1 MTALNVAQKILLA
14 NAAGGLKELP
24 PQGQPL
30 EIQFTH
36 TLYQDATGT
45 AAALAFEKMGVDRV
59 KTTSVIVIDHKTL
72 QVGYI
77 DGDDHRYLETFSK
90 RYGCWFS
97 RGGLG
102 ICHSV
107 FLEDFAT
114 PGKSV
119 IGSDSHTTNA
129 GGMGMLAM
137 GAGGTDVSFAMAGTS
152 YKISMPNVV
161 QVNLTGA
168 LHPGV
173 LAKDVILNVL
183 KVIGIKGNKDICLEY
198 TGPGLKS
205 LNVTDRATICN
216 MGTEA
221 GVAFSI
227 FPSDDITKAYL
238 EGRQRAKDWQPLAA
252 DPGATYSRT
261 VELNLS
267 ELQPTIALYPRLKGM
282 EPVSKHAGMPVDA
295 VFIGSCTNSN
305 YENLARVGELLRGRK
320 VAVDTAIAPGSQAIA
335 RQLAAAGY
343 LEIFYAAGVRVLE
356 NACSACIGQGFSPPS
371 NGVMLST
378 ANRNF
383 EGRSG
388 TETAA
393 VHLVSPVTAAASAV
407 TGKLTD
413 PRDLLG
419 DNRNLDI
426 KIVPPVVDMG
436 AYIAPLPPAEAAKVQ
451 MRYGPDIAPLP
462 TLAPLPAKLS
472 GEVLL
477 KLGNEITTDHIQPAG
492 KYLSLRSNADEYA
505 KQATFVQVDK
515 TFSSRAAALRD
526 AGGHGFLVAGDGYG
540 MGSSREH
547 AGLCPRILGVR
558 AIVAKGFERIHL
570 ANLANFGIVAL
581 TFENPADWER
591 IPQGAKVSMDMSGL
605 ESGQLKLAVEGV
617 GDIPVKLAQG
627 KEDIPMIRAGGA
639 LSLFAAQ
646 QKAA

>member
-14 NAAGGLKELP
+14 NAAGGLKQLP
-24 PQGQPL
+24 EPGQPL

-59 KTTSVIVIDHKTL
+59 KTTSVIVVDHKTL

-97 RGGLG
+97 RGGNG

-107 FLEDFAT
+107 FLEDFAV
-114 PGKSV
+114 PGKSL

-152 YKISMPNVV
+152 YKMEMPKVV
-161 QVNLTGA
+161 QVNLTGS

-198 TGPGLKS
+198 TGPGVKS
-205 LNVTDRATICN
+205 LGVPDRATVCN

-227 FPSDDITKAYL
+227 FPSDEVTRAYL
-238 EGRQRAKDWQPLAA
+238 EGRQRGKDYQPLTA
-252 DPGATYSRT
+252 DAGATYSRT
-261 VELNLS
+261 IEIDLS
-267 ELQPTIALYPRLKGM
+267 SLEPSIALYPRLKSM
-282 EPVSKHAGMPVDA
+282 EKVKDHAGMVIDT
-295 VFIGSCTNSN
+295 VFIGSCTNAN
-305 YENLARVGELLRGRK
+305 FENLARVGEILRGRK
-320 VAVDTAIAPGSQAIA
+320 VKVDTAIAPGSQAIA

-343 LEIFYAAGVRVLE
+343 LEIFYAAGVRIME

-378 ANRNF
+378 SNRNF
-383 EGRSG
+383 AGRSG

-407 TGKLTD
+407 MGCLTD
-413 PRDLLG
+413 PRYLLG
-419 DNRNLDI
+419 DNPNLNI
-426 KIVPPVVDMG
+426 KRVPPVVDMG
-436 AYIAPLPPAEAAKVQ
+436 AYQAPLSPEEAAKVV

-462 TLAPLPAKLS
+462 TLDPLPSKLS
-472 GEVLL
+472 GEVML
-477 KLGNEITTDHIQPAG
+477 KLGDEVTTDLIQPAG

-505 KQATFVQVDK
+505 KQATFIQADK
-515 TFSSRAAALRD
+515 TFSARAAAVRD
-526 AGGHGFLVAGDGYG
+526 AGGHGFIVAGDGYG

-547 AGLCPRILGVR
+547 AGLCPRILGIR

-570 ANLANFGIVAL
+570 ANLANFGILAL
-581 TFENPADWER
+581 TFENSSDLDR
-591 IPQGAKVSMDMSGL
+591 IGQGAKVALDTSGL
-605 ESGQLKLAVEGV
+605 ESGHLKMVV
-617 GDIPVKLAQG
+617 DGDGDVPLKLAQG

-639 LSLFAAQ
+639 LSLFASQ
-646 QKAA
+646 QHAA

>member
-1 MTALNVAQKILLA
+1 MAALNVAQKILLA
-14 NAAGGLKELP
+14 NAAGGLKQLP
-24 PQGQPL
+24 EQGKPL

-59 KTTSVIVIDHKTL
+59 KTTSVIVVDHKTL

-90 RYGCWFS
+90 KYGCWFS

-161 QVNLTGA
+161 QVNLTGS

-173 LAKDVILNVL
+173 L
-183 KVIGIKGNKDICLEY
+183 NKDICLEY

-227 FPSDDITKAYL
+227 FPSDEITKAYL
-238 EGRQRAKDWQPLAA
+238 EGRKRAGDFKPLAA

-261 VELNLS
+261 VEINLS
-267 ELQPTIALYPRLKGM
+267 DLEPTIALYPRLKGM
-282 EPVSKHAGMPVDA
+282 EPVSKHAGMPIDA

-305 YENLARVGELLRGRK
+305 YENLARVGELLRGKK
-320 VAVDTAIAPGSQAIA
+320 VKVDTAIAPGSQAIA

-343 LEIFYAAGVRVLE
+343 LEIFYAAGVRVME

-388 TETAA
+388 TETAK

-407 TGKLTD
+407 MGKLTD
-413 PRDLLG
+413 PRDLLA
-419 DNRNLDI
+419 DNPDFAVKL
-426 KIVPPVVDMG
+426 VPPVVDMD
-436 AYIAPLPPAEAAKVQ
+436 AYVKPLPPAEAAKVV

-462 TLAPLPAKLS
+462 TLDPLPARLS

-477 KLGNEITTDHIQPAG
+477 KLGNEITTDNIQPAG

-505 KQATFVQVDK
+505 KQATFVQV
-515 TFSSRAAALRD
+515 
-526 AGGHGFLVAGDGYG
+526 
-540 MGSSREH
+540 
-547 AGLCPRILGVR
+547 
-558 AIVAKGFERIHL
+558 
-570 ANLANFGIVAL
+570 
-581 TFENPADWER
+581 
-591 IPQGAKVSMDMSGL
+591 
-605 ESGQLKLAVEGV
+605 
-617 GDIPVKLAQG
+617 
-627 KEDIPMIRAGGA
+627 
-639 LSLFAAQ
+639 
-646 QKAA
+646 

>member
-14 NAAGGLKELP
+14 NAAGGLKQLP
-24 PQGQPL
+24 EPGQPL

-59 KTTSVIVIDHKTL
+59 KTTSVIVVDHKTL

-77 DGDDHRYLETFSK
+77 DSDDHHYLESFSK
-90 RYGCWFS
+90 KYGCYFS
-97 RGGLG
+97 RCGNG

-107 FLEDFAT
+107 FLQDFAA

-152 YKISMPNVV
+152 YKIEMPQVV
-161 QVNLTGA
+161 QVNLTGS
-168 LHPGV
+168 LHAGV

-183 KVIGIKGNKDICLEY
+183 KVIGIKGNKGICLEY

-205 LNVTDRATICN
+205 LNVSDRATICN
-216 MGTEA
+216 MGTEG

-238 EGRQRAKDWQPLAA
+238 DGRKRSKDYQPLAA
-252 DPGATYSRT
+252 DAGATYSRT
-261 VELNLS
+261 VEINLS
-267 ELQPTIALYPRLKGM
+267 DLQPTIAMYPRLKSM
-282 EPVSKHAGMPVDA
+282 DPIKAHAGVPIDA
-295 VFIGSCTNSN
+295 VFIGSCTNAN
-305 YENLARVGELLRGRK
+305 YENLARVGEILRGRK
-320 VAVDTAIAPGSQAIA
+320 VKVDTAIAPGSAAIA

-343 LEIFYAAGVRVLE
+343 LEIFYAAGVRVME
-356 NACSACIGQGFSPPS
+356 NACSACIGQGFSPAS
-371 NGVMLST
+371 KGVMLST

-393 VHLVSPVTAAASAV
+393 VHLVSPATAAASAV
-407 TGKLTD
+407 MGCITD
-413 PRDLLG
+413 PRDMLG
-419 DNRNLDI
+419 NNAELAI
-426 KIVPPVVDMG
+426 KLVPPVVDMDS
-436 AYIAPLPPAEAAKVQ
+436 YVAPLPAAEAAKVK
-451 MRYGPDIAPLP
+451 MVYGPDIAPLP
-462 TLAPLPAKLS
+462 TLDPLPSKLS
-472 GEVLL
+472 GEVML

-515 TFSSRAAALRD
+515 TFSARAAAVRD
-526 AGGHGFLVAGDGYG
+526 AGKHGFIVAGDGYG

-547 AGLCPRILGVR
+547 AGLCPRILGIR

-570 ANLANFGIVAL
+570 ANLANFGIVGL
-581 TFENPADWER
+581 TFENPADLDR
-591 IPQGAKVSMDMSGL
+591 IQQGAEVSLDMGSL
-605 ESGQLKLAVEGV
+605 ESGNLKLVV
-617 GDIPVKLAQG
+617 KGDGEIPLKLAQG

-639 LSLFAAQ
+639 LSLFASQ
-646 QKAA
+646 QAAA

>member
-1 MTALNVAQKILLA
+1 MAALNVAQKILLA

-24 PQGQPL
+24 PEGQPL

-59 KTTSVIVIDHKTL
+59 KTTSVIVVDHKTL

-90 RYGCWFS
+90 KYGCWFS
-97 RGGLG
+97 RGGNG

-129 GGMGMLAM
+129 GGMGMLAL

-152 YKISMPNVV
+152 YKIEMPKVV

-183 KVIGIKGNKDICLEY
+183 KVIGIKGNKAICLEY

-227 FPSDDITKAYL
+227 FPSDDITKVYL
-238 EGRQRAKDWQPLAA
+238 EGRKRANDFKPLAA
-252 DPGATYSRT
+252 DAGATYSRT
-261 VELNLS
+261 VEIDLS
-267 ELQPTIALYPRLKGM
+267 ALEPTIALYPRLKSM
-282 EPVSKHAGMPVDA
+282 EPVSKHAGTPVDT

-305 YENLARVGELLRGRK
+305 YENLARVGELLRGKK
-320 VAVDTAIAPGSQAIA
+320 VKVDTAIAPGSQAIA

-388 TETAA
+388 TESAS
-393 VHLVSPVTAAASAV
+393 VHLVSPVTAIAGAI
-407 TGKLTD
+407 TGVITD
-413 PRDLLG
+413 PRTLFKGDLA
-419 DNRNLDI
+419 I
-426 KIVPPVVDMG
+426 KQVPPVVDMG
-436 AYIAPLPPAEAAKVQ
+436 AYTAPLPPAEAAKVV

-462 TLAPLPAKLS
+462 TLDPLPAKLA
-472 GEVLL
+472 GEVML

-515 TFSSRAAALRD
+515 TFSARAAAVRD
-526 AGGHGFLVAGDGYG
+526 AGGHGFIVAGDGYG

-547 AGLCPRILGVR
+547 AGLCPRILGIR

-570 ANLANFGIVAL
+570 ANLANFGILGLV
-581 TFENPADWER
+581 FENPADLDR
-591 IPQGAKVSMDMSGL
+591 IQQGAKVSLDTSGL
-605 ESGQLKLAVEGV
+605 ESGQLKLVVEGL

-639 LSLFAAQ
+639 LSLFASQ
-646 QKAA
+646 MKAA

>member
-14 NAAGGLKELP
+14 NAAGGLTELP
-24 PQGQPL
+24 AAGLPL
-30 EIQFTH
+30 EIQFSH

-45 AAALAFEKMGVDRV
+45 AAALAFEKMGVERV
-59 KTTSVIVIDHKTL
+59 ITTSVIVVDHKTL

-77 DGDDHRYLETFSK
+77 DGDDHRYLESFSK
-90 RYGCWFS
+90 KYGCWYS
-97 RGGLG
+97 RGGNG

-107 FLEDFAT
+107 FLEDFAV

-152 YKISMPNVV
+152 YKIEMPQVV

-173 LAKDVILNVL
+173 LGKDVILNVL
-183 KVIGIKGNKDICLEY
+183 KVIGIKGNKDLCLEY
-198 TGPGLKS
+198 TGPGLAS

-216 MGTEA
+216 MGTEG

-238 EGRQRAKDWQPLAA
+238 EGRKRAADFQPLVA
-252 DPGATYSRT
+252 DEGATYFRT
-261 VELNLS
+261 VEIDLS
-267 ELQPTIALYPRLKGM
+267 ALVPTIALYPRLKSM
-282 EPVSKHAGMPVDA
+282 EPVAKHAGIAIDA

-305 YENLARVGELLRGRK
+305 YENLARVGEILRGRK
-320 VAVDTAIAPGSQAIA
+320 VKVDTAIAPGSQAIA

-383 EGRSG
+383 AGRSG

-407 TGKLTD
+407 MGCITD
-413 PRDLLG
+413 PRDLFGAELTF
-419 DNRNLDI
+419 
-426 KIVPPVVDMG
+426 KQVPPVVDMG
-436 AYIAPLPPAEAAKVQ
+436 AYQAPLSVEEAAKVV

-462 TLAPLPAKLS
+462 TLAPLPARLA
-472 GEVLL
+472 GEVML
-477 KLGNEITTDHIQPAG
+477 KLGDEVTTDLIQPAG

-505 KQATFVQVDK
+505 KQATFIQADK
-515 TFSSRAAALRD
+515 TFSARAAALRD
-526 AGGHGFLVAGDGYG
+526 AGGHGFIVAGDGYG

-547 AGLCPRILGVR
+547 AGLCPRILGIR

-570 ANLANFGIVAL
+570 ANLANFGILGL
-581 TFENPADWER
+581 TFENPADLER
-591 IPQGAKVSMDMSGL
+591 IAQGAKVSLDTSDL
-605 ESGQLKLAVEGV
+605 ESGKLNLVVEGV
-617 GDIPVKLAQG
+617 GEIPLKLGQG

-639 LSLFAAQ
+639 LSLFASQ
-646 QKAA
+646 MKTD

>member
-14 NAAGGLKELP
+14 NAAGGLKQLP
-24 PQGQPL
+24 EQGKPL

-59 KTTSVIVIDHKTL
+59 KTTSVIVVDHKTL
-72 QVGYI
+72 QVGYV

-90 RYGCWFS
+90 KYGCWFS

-107 FLEDFAT
+107 FLEDFAV

-129 GGMGMLAM
+129 GGMGMLAL

-152 YKISMPNVV
+152 YKIEMPKVV
-161 QVNLTGA
+161 QVNLVGS

-227 FPSDDITKAYL
+227 FPSDEITKAYL
-238 EGRQRAKDWQPLAA
+238 EGRKRAKDFQPLAA

-261 VELNLS
+261 VEIDLS
-267 ELQPTIALYPRLKGM
+267 ALEPTIALYPRLKGM
-282 EPVSKHAGMPVDA
+282 EPVSKHAGIPIDA

-305 YENLARVGELLRGRK
+305 YENLARVGELLRGKK
-320 VAVDTAIAPGSQAIA
+320 VKVDTAIAPGSQAIA

-343 LEIFYAAGVRVLE
+343 LEIFYAAGVRVME

-388 TETAA
+388 TETAV

-407 TGKLTD
+407 MGVITD
-413 PRDLLG
+413 PRTLFKGDLAF
-419 DNRNLDI
+419 
-426 KIVPPVVDMG
+426 KQVPAVVDMG
-436 AYIAPLPPAEAAKVQ
+436 AYIAPLPPAEAAKVV

-462 TLAPLPAKLS
+462 TLDPLPAKLA

-477 KLGNEITTDHIQPAG
+477 KLGNEVTTDHIQPAG

-515 TFSSRAAALRD
+515 TFSTRAAAVRD

-570 ANLANFGIVAL
+570 ANLANFGILGL
-581 TFENPADWER
+581 TFENPADLER
-591 IPQGAKVSMDMSGL
+591 IQQGAKVSLDTSGL
-605 ESGQLKLAVEGV
+605 ESGQLKLVVEGL
-617 GDIPVKLAQG
+617 GDIPLKLAQG

-639 LSLFAAQ
+639 LSLFASQ
-646 QKAA
+646 MKAA

>member
-1 MTALNVAQKILLA
+1 
-14 NAAGGLKELP
+14 
-24 PQGQPL
+24 
-30 EIQFTH
+30 
-36 TLYQDATGT
+36 
-45 AAALAFEKMGVDRV
+45 MGVDRV
-59 KTTSVIVIDHKTL
+59 KTTAVIVVDHKTL

-90 RYGCWFS
+90 KFGCWFS
-97 RGGLG
+97 RGGNG

-107 FLEDFAT
+107 FLEDFAV

-152 YKISMPNVV
+152 YKMEMPKVV
-161 QVNLTGA
+161 QINLTGA
-168 LHPGV
+168 LHPAV

-205 LNVTDRATICN
+205 LNVSDRATICN
-216 MGTEA
+216 MGAEA

-227 FPSDDITKAYL
+227 FPSDAITKAYL
-238 EGRQRAKDWQPLAA
+238 EGRQRGKDWQALAA
-252 DPGATYSRT
+252 DAGATYSRT
-261 VELNLS
+261 VEIDLS
-267 ELQPTIALYPRLKGM
+267 TLEPTIALYPRLKSM
-282 EPVSKHAGMPVDA
+282 EPVKAHAGKPVDT

-305 YENLARVGELLRGRK
+305 YENLARVGEILRGRK
-320 VAVDTAIAPGSQAIA
+320 VKVDTAIAPGSQAIA
-335 RQLAAAGY
+335 RQLAKAGY

-371 NGVMLST
+371 DGVMLST

-388 TETAA
+388 TESAA
-393 VHLVSPVTAAASAV
+393 VHLVSPVTAIASAV
-407 TGKLTD
+407 TGVITD

-419 DNRNLDI
+419 KNPNLDI
-426 KIVPPVVDMG
+426 NIVPPVVDMD
-436 AYIAPLPPAEAAKVQ
+436 AYVKPLPPAEAAKVEC
-451 MRYGPDIAPLP
+451 RYGPDIAPLP
-462 TLAPLPAKLS
+462 TLDPLPGKLS

-477 KLGNEITTDHIQPAG
+477 NLGNEITTDHIQPAG

-515 TFSSRAAALRD
+515 TFSTRAAAVRD
-526 AGGHGFLVAGDGYG
+526 AGKHGFIVAGDGYG

-570 ANLANFGIVAL
+570 ANLANFGILAL
-581 TFENPADWER
+581 TFANPEDKDS
-591 IPQGAKVSMDMSGL
+591 IKQGESMALDTSNL
-605 ESGQLKLAVEGV
+605 EAGNLNLVVNGGRQ
-617 GDIPVKLAQG
+617 IPVKLAQG
-627 KEDIPMIRAGGA
+627 KEDLPMIRAGGA
-639 LSLFAAQ
+639 LSLFATQ

>member
-1 MTALNVAQKILLA
+1 ILLA
-14 NAAGGLKELP
+14 NAAGGLKQLP
-24 PQGQPL
+24 EQGKPL

-59 KTTSVIVIDHKTL
+59 KTTSVIVVDHKTL
-72 QVGYI
+72 QVGYV

-90 RYGCWFS
+90 KYGCWFS
-97 RGGLG
+97 RGGNG

-107 FLEDFAT
+107 FLEDFAV

-152 YKISMPNVV
+152 YKIEMPKVV

-216 MGTEA
+216 MGTEG

-227 FPSDDITKAYL
+227 FPSDEITKAYL
-238 EGRQRAKDWQPLAA
+238 EGRKRAKDWVALSA
-252 DPGATYSRT
+252 DPGATYART
-261 VELNLS
+261 VEINLS
-267 ELQPTIALYPRLKGM
+267 DLQPTIALYPRLKGM
-282 EPVSKHAGMPVDA
+282 EPVSKHAGMPIDA

-305 YENLARVGELLRGRK
+305 YENLARVGEILRGRK
-320 VAVDTAIAPGSQAIA
+320 VVVDTAIAPGSQAIA

-343 LEIFYAAGVRVLE
+343 MEIFYAAGVRVME

-413 PRDLLG
+413 PRDLIKG
-419 DNRNLDI
+419 DLAI
-426 KIVPPVVDMG
+426 KQVAPVVDMG
-436 AYIAPLPPAEAAKVQ
+436 AYTAPLPPAEAAKVK

-462 TLAPLPAKLS
+462 TLDPLPAKLS

-515 TFSSRAAALRD
+515 TFSTRAAALRD

-570 ANLANFGIVAL
+570 ANLANFGILGL
-581 TFENPADWER
+581 TFENPADLDR
-591 IPQGAKVSMDMSGL
+591 IQQGAKVSLDTSGL
-605 ESGQLKLAVEGV
+605 ERGQLKLAVSGIGE
-617 GDIPVKLAQG
+617 IPLKLAQG

-639 LSLFAAQ
+639 LSLFASQ
-646 QKAA
+646 MKAA

>member
-14 NAAGGLKELP
+14 NAAGGLTELP

-59 KTTSVIVIDHKTL
+59 KTTSVIVVDHKTL

-90 RYGCWFS
+90 KYGCWFS
-97 RGGLG
+97 RGGNG

-107 FLEDFAT
+107 FLEDFAV

-129 GGMGMLAM
+129 GGMGMLAL

-152 YKISMPNVV
+152 YKIEMPKVV
-161 QVNLTGA
+161 QVNLTGT

-227 FPSDDITKAYL
+227 FPSDEITKAYL
-238 EGRQRAKDWQPLAA
+238 EGRKRANDFKPLSA
-252 DPGATYSRT
+252 DAGATYSRT
-261 VELNLS
+261 VEIDLS
-267 ELQPTIALYPRLKGM
+267 ALEPTIALYPRLKSM
-282 EPVSKHAGMPVDA
+282 EPVSKHAGTPVDT

-305 YENLARVGELLRGRK
+305 YENLARVGELLRGKK
-320 VAVDTAIAPGSQAIA
+320 VKVDTAIAPGSQAIA

-388 TETAA
+388 TETAK
-393 VHLVSPVTAAASAV
+393 VHLVSPVTAIAGAL
-407 TGKLTD
+407 TGVITD
-413 PRDLLG
+413 PRTLFSGDLAF
-419 DNRNLDI
+419 
-426 KIVPPVVDMG
+426 KQVPAVVDMG
-436 AYIAPLPPAEAAKVQ
+436 AYTAPLPPAEAAKVV

-462 TLAPLPAKLS
+462 TLDPLPAKLA
-472 GEVLL
+472 GEVML

-515 TFSSRAAALRD
+515 TFSARAAAVRD
-526 AGGHGFLVAGDGYG
+526 AGGHGFIVAGDGYG

-547 AGLCPRILGVR
+547 AGLCPRILGIR

-570 ANLANFGIVAL
+570 ANLANFGILGLV
-581 TFENPADWER
+581 FENPADLDR
-591 IPQGAKVSMDMSGL
+591 IQQGAKVSLDTSTL
-605 ESGQLKLAVEGV
+605 ESGQLKLVVDGL

-639 LSLFAAQ
+639 LSLFASQ
-646 QKAA
+646 MKAA

>member
-14 NAAGGLKELP
+14 NAAGGLKQLP
-24 PQGQPL
+24 EPGKPL

-59 KTTSVIVIDHKTL
+59 KTTSVIVVDHKTL
-72 QVGYI
+72 QVGYV

-90 RYGCWFS
+90 KYGCWFS

-216 MGTEA
+216 MGTEG

-238 EGRQRAKDWQPLAA
+238 EGRKRGKDWVALAA

-261 VELNLS
+261 VEINLS
-267 ELQPTIALYPRLKGM
+267 DLQPTIALYPRLKGM
-282 EPVSKHAGMPVDA
+282 EPVSQHAGAPIDA

-305 YENLARVGELLRGRK
+305 YENLARVGELLRGKK
-320 VAVDTAIAPGSQAIA
+320 VKVDTAIAPGSQAIA

-388 TETAA
+388 TETAK
-393 VHLVSPVTAAASAV
+393 VHLVSPVTAIAGAI
-407 TGKLTD
+407 TGVITD
-413 PRDLLG
+413 PRTLFSGDLA
-419 DNRNLDI
+419 I
-426 KIVPPVVDMG
+426 KYVPPVVDMDS
-436 AYIAPLPPAEAAKVQ
+436 YVAPLPPAEAAKVV

-462 TLAPLPAKLS
+462 TLDPLPGKLS

-515 TFSSRAAALRD
+515 TFSTRAAALRD
-526 AGGHGFLVAGDGYG
+526 AGGHGFIVAGDGYG

-581 TFENPADWER
+581 TFENPADLDK
-591 IPQGAKVSMDMSGL
+591 ISQGDKVSMDMSSL
-605 ESGQLKLAVEGV
+605 ESGQLKLSVSGKS
-617 GDIPVKLAQG
+617 DIPVKLAQG
-627 KEDIPMIRAGGA
+627 MEDIPMIRAGGA
-639 LSLFAAQ
+639 LSLFASQ

>member
-1 MTALNVAQKILLA
+1 MTALNVAQKVLLA
-14 NAAGGLKELP
+14 NAAGGLKQLP
-24 PQGQPL
+24 EQGKPL

-59 KTTSVIVIDHKTL
+59 KTTSVIVVDHKTL
-72 QVGYI
+72 QVGYV

-90 RYGCWFS
+90 KYGCWFS

-107 FLEDFAT
+107 FLEDFAV

-152 YKISMPNVV
+152 YKIEMPKVV

-216 MGTEA
+216 MGTEG

-227 FPSDDITKAYL
+227 FPSDEITKAYL
-238 EGRQRAKDWQPLAA
+238 EGRKRANDYKPLAA

-261 VELNLS
+261 VEIDLS
-267 ELQPTIALYPRLKGM
+267 SLEPTIALYPRLKGM
-282 EPVSKHAGMPVDA
+282 EPVSKHAGMPIDA

-305 YENLARVGELLRGRK
+305 YENLARVGEILRGKK
-320 VAVDTAIAPGSQAIA
+320 VKVDTAIAPGSQAIA

-343 LEIFYAAGVRVLE
+343 LEIFYAAGVRVME

-388 TETAA
+388 TESAA

-413 PRDLLG
+413 PRTLFKGELAF
-419 DNRNLDI
+419 
-426 KIVPPVVDMG
+426 KQVPAVVDMD
-436 AYIAPLPPAEAAKVQ
+436 AYTAPLPPAEAAKVA

-462 TLAPLPAKLS
+462 TLDRLPSKLT

-515 TFSSRAAALRD
+515 TFSTRAAAVRD
-526 AGGHGFLVAGDGYG
+526 AGGHGFIVAGDGYG

-570 ANLANFGIVAL
+570 ANLANFGIMGL
-581 TFENPADWER
+581 TFENPADLDR
-591 IPQGAKVSMDMSGL
+591 IQQGAKVSLDTAGL
-605 ESGQLKLAVEGV
+605 ESGQLKLAVSGV
-617 GDIPVKLAQG
+617 GEIPLKLAQG

-639 LSLFAAQ
+639 LSLFASQ
-646 QKAA
+646 MKAA

>member
-1 MTALNVAQKILLA
+1 MSALNVAQKILLA
-14 NAAGGLKELP
+14 NAAGGLKQLP
-24 PQGQPL
+24 AAGQPL

-59 KTTSVIVIDHKTL
+59 KTTSVIVVDHKTL
-72 QVGYI
+72 QVGFI
-77 DGDDHRYLETFSK
+77 DADDHRYLESFSK
-90 RYGCWFS
+90 KYGCWFS
-97 RGGLG
+97 RSGNG

-107 FLEDFAT
+107 FLQDFAA

-152 YKISMPNVV
+152 YKMEMPEVV
-161 QVNLTGA
+161 QVNLTGS

-183 KVIGIKGNKDICLEY
+183 KFIGIKGNKGICLEY

-205 LNVTDRATICN
+205 LNVSDRATICN
-216 MGTEA
+216 MGTEG

-227 FPSDDITKAYL
+227 FPSDDITKAFL
-238 EGRQRAKDWQPLAA
+238 EGRQRAKDYQPLVA
-252 DPGATYSRT
+252 DAGATYSRT
-261 VELNLS
+261 VEINLS
-267 ELQPTIALYPRLKGM
+267 DLQPTIALYPRLKGM
-282 EPVSKHAGMPVDA
+282 DPVKNHAGMAIDA
-295 VFIGSCTNSN
+295 VFIGSCTNAN
-305 YENLARVGELLRGRK
+305 YENLARVGEILRGRK
-320 VAVDTAIAPGSQAIA
+320 VVVDTAIAPGSQAIA

-343 LEIFYAAGVRVLE
+343 LEIFYAAGVRVME
-356 NACSACIGQGFSPPS
+356 NACSACIGQGFSPSS

-393 VHLVSPVTAAASAV
+393 VHLVSPATAAASAV
-407 TGKLTD
+407 TGVLTD

-419 DNRNLDI
+419 NNAELAI
-426 KIVPPVVDMG
+426 KLIPPVVDMDS
-436 AYIAPLPPAEAAKVQ
+436 YIAPLPLAEAAKVV
-451 MRYGPDIAPLP
+451 MHYGPGIAPLP
-462 TLAPLPAKLS
+462 NLDPLPAKLS
-472 GEVLL
+472 GEILL

-492 KYLSLRSNADEYA
+492 KYLALRSNADEYA

-515 TFSSRAAALRD
+515 TFSARAASVRD
-526 AGGHGFLVAGDGYG
+526 AGKHGFIVAGDGYG

-547 AGLCPRILGVR
+547 AGLCPRILGIR

-570 ANLANFGIVAL
+570 ANLANFGIVAF
-581 TFENPADWER
+581 TFANPADLDTLN
-591 IPQGAKVSMDMSGL
+591 QGDAAALDTSSI
-605 ESGQLKLAVEGV
+605 ESGEAKLVV
-617 GDIPVKLAQG
+617 GGKEIPLKLAQG

-639 LSLFAAQ
+639 LSLFASQ
-646 QKAA
+646 MKAS

>member
-14 NAAGGLKELP
+14 NAAGGLKQLP
-24 PQGQPL
+24 AAGQPL

-59 KTTSVIVIDHKTL
+59 KTTSVIVVDHKTL

-77 DGDDHRYLETFSK
+77 DADDHRYLESFSK
-90 RYGCWFS
+90 KYGCWFS
-97 RGGLG
+97 RSGNG

-107 FLEDFAT
+107 FLQDFAT

-152 YKISMPNVV
+152 YKMEMPQVV

-183 KVIGIKGNKDICLEY
+183 KVIGIKGNKGICLEY

-205 LNVTDRATICN
+205 LNVSDRATICN
-216 MGTEA
+216 MGTEG

-227 FPSDDITKAYL
+227 FPSDDMTKAYL
-238 EGRQRAKDWQPLAA
+238 EGRNRAKDFQPLVA
-252 DPGATYSRT
+252 DAGATYSRT
-261 VELNLS
+261 IEINLS
-267 ELQPTIALYPRLKGM
+267 DLQPTIALYPRLKDM
-282 EPVSKHAGMPVDA
+282 VPVKDHAGMEVDA
-295 VFIGSCTNSN
+295 VFIGSCTNAN
-305 YENLARVGELLRGRK
+305 YENLARVGEILRGRK
-320 VAVDTAIAPGSQAIA
+320 VKVDMAIAPGSQAIA

-343 LEIFYAAGVRVLE
+343 LEIFYAAGVRVME
-356 NACSACIGQGFSPPS
+356 NACSACIGQGFSPSS

-407 TGKLTD
+407 MGVLTD

-419 DNRNLDI
+419 DNTELAFKLI
-426 KIVPPVVDMG
+426 PPVVDMDS
-436 AYIAPLPPAEAAKVQ
+436 YVAPLPPAEAAKVK
-451 MRYGPDIAPLP
+451 MHYGPGIAPLP
-462 TLAPLPAKLS
+462 NLDPLPAKLS
-472 GEVLL
+472 GEILL

-492 KYLSLRSNADEYA
+492 KYLALRSNADEYA

-515 TFSSRAAALRD
+515 TFSKRAADVRD
-526 AGGHGFLVAGDGYG
+526 AGKHGFIVAGDGYG

-547 AGLCPRILGVR
+547 AGLCPRILGIR

-570 ANLANFGIVAL
+570 ANLANFGIVAF
-581 TFENPADWER
+581 TFENPADLDT
-591 IPQGAKVSMDMSGL
+591 INQGDAAALDTSGI
-605 ESGQLKLAVEGV
+605 ESGKAKLVV
-617 GDIPVKLAQG
+617 GGKEISLKLAQG

-639 LSLFAAQ
+639 LSLFASQHAS
-646 QKAA
+646 

>member
-14 NAAGGLKELP
+14 NAAGGLKQLP
-24 PQGQPL
+24 EPGQPL

-59 KTTSVIVIDHKTL
+59 KTTSVIVVDHKTL

-90 RYGCWFS
+90 KFGCWFS
-97 RGGLG
+97 RGGNG

-107 FLEDFAT
+107 FLEDFAV

-129 GGMGMLAM
+129 GGMGMLAL

-161 QVNLTGA
+161 QVNLIGA

-216 MGTEA
+216 MGTEG

-227 FPSDDITKAYL
+227 FPSDEITKAYL
-238 EGRQRAKDWQPLAA
+238 EGRKRGKDWQALAA
-252 DPGATYSRT
+252 DAGATYART
-261 VELNLS
+261 VEIDLS
-267 ELQPTIALYPRLKGM
+267 ALEPTIALYPRLKGM
-282 EPVSKHAGMPVDA
+282 EPVSKHAGMPIDA

-305 YENLARVGELLRGRK
+305 YENLARVGEILRGKK
-320 VAVDTAIAPGSQAIA
+320 VKVDTAIAPGSQAIA

-343 LEIFYAAGVRVLE
+343 LEIFYAAGVRIME

-388 TETAA
+388 TESAS

-413 PRDLLG
+413 PRDMFKG
-419 DNRNLDI
+419 DLSF
-426 KIVPPVVDMG
+426 KQVPPVVDMD
-436 AYIAPLPPAEAAKVQ
+436 AYTAPLPPAEAAKVV

-462 TLAPLPAKLS
+462 TLDPLPAKLA

-526 AGGHGFLVAGDGYG
+526 AGGHGFIVAGDGYG

-570 ANLANFGIVAL
+570 ANLANFGILGL
-581 TFENPADWER
+581 TFENPDDLER
-591 IPQGAKVSMDMSGL
+591 IPQGARVSLDTSGL
-605 ESGQLKLAVEGV
+605 ESGQLKLVVEGI
-617 GDIPVKLAQG
+617 GDIPLKLAQG

-639 LSLFAAQ
+639 LSLFASQ
-646 QKAA
+646 MKAA

>member
-14 NAAGGLKELP
+14 NAAGGLKQLP
-24 PQGQPL
+24 APGQPL

-59 KTTSVIVIDHKTL
+59 KTTSVIVVDHKTL

-90 RYGCWFS
+90 KYGCWFS
-97 RGGLG
+97 RSGLG

-107 FLEDFAT
+107 FLEDFAV

-129 GGMGMLAM
+129 GGMGMLAL

-152 YKISMPNVV
+152 YKIEMPQVV

-183 KVIGIKGNKDICLEY
+183 KVIGIKGNKGICLEY

-216 MGTEA
+216 MGTEG

-227 FPSDDITKAYL
+227 FPSDEITKAYL
-238 EGRQRAKDWQPLAA
+238 EGRKRAKDYQPLAA
-252 DPGATYSRT
+252 DAGASYSRT
-261 VELNLS
+261 VEIDLS
-267 ELQPTIALYPRLKGM
+267 ALEPTIALYPRLKGM
-282 EPVSKHAGMPVDA
+282 EPVSKHAGAPIDA

-305 YENLARVGELLRGRK
+305 YENLARVGELLRGKK
-320 VAVDTAIAPGSQAIA
+320 VKVDTAIAPGSQAIA

-343 LEIFYAAGVRVLE
+343 LEIFYAAGVRVME

-388 TETAA
+388 TETAK
-393 VHLVSPVTAAASAV
+393 VHLVSPVTAIAGAI
-407 TGKLTD
+407 TGVITD
-413 PRDLLG
+413 PRTLFSGDLK
-419 DNRNLDI
+419 I
-426 KIVPPVVDMG
+426 KYVPPVVDMDS
-436 AYIAPLPPAEAAKVQ
+436 YVAPLPPAEAAKVV

-462 TLAPLPAKLS
+462 TLDPLPAKLA

-515 TFSSRAAALRD
+515 TFSTRAAAVRD
-526 AGGHGFLVAGDGYG
+526 AGKHGFIVAGDGYG

-570 ANLANFGIVAL
+570 ANLANFGILGLV
-581 TFENPADWER
+581 FENPADLER
-591 IPQGAKVSMDMSGL
+591 IQQGAKVSLDTSAL
-605 ESGQLKLAVEGV
+605 ESGQLKLVVDGL

-627 KEDIPMIRAGGA
+627 KEDVPMIRAGGA
-639 LSLFAAQ
+639 LSLFASQ

>member
-14 NAAGGLKELP
+14 NAAGGLKQLP
-24 PQGQPL
+24 EQGQPL

-59 KTTSVIVIDHKTL
+59 KTTAVIVVDHKTL

-90 RYGCWFS
+90 KYGCWFS
-97 RGGLG
+97 RGGNG

-107 FLEDFAT
+107 FLEDFAV

-129 GGMGMLAM
+129 GGMGMLAL

-152 YKISMPNVV
+152 YKIEMPQVV

-205 LNVTDRATICN
+205 LNVSDRATICN
-216 MGTEA
+216 MGTEG

-227 FPSDDITKAYL
+227 FPSDEITKAYL
-238 EGRQRAKDWQPLAA
+238 EGRKRAGDYQPLAA
-252 DPGATYSRT
+252 DPGATYART
-261 VELNLS
+261 VEIDLS
-267 ELQPTIALYPRLKGM
+267 SLEPTIALYPKLKSM
-282 EPVSKHAGMPVDA
+282 ELVSKHAGIPIDT

-305 YENLARVGELLRGRK
+305 YENLARVGEILRGRK
-320 VAVDTAIAPGSQAIA
+320 VKVDTAIAPGSQAIA

-343 LEIFYAAGVRVLE
+343 LEIFYAAGVRVME

-383 EGRSG
+383 AGRSG
-388 TETAA
+388 TESAA

-407 TGKLTD
+407 MGCLTD
-413 PRDLLG
+413 PRDLFKG
-419 DNRNLDI
+419 DLTF
-426 KIVPPVVDMG
+426 KQVPPVVDMG
-436 AYIAPLPPAEAAKVQ
+436 AYVAPLPPEEAAKVV

-462 TLAPLPAKLS
+462 TLDPLPAKLA
-472 GEVLL
+472 GEVML
-477 KLGNEITTDHIQPAG
+477 KLGDEVTTDLIQPAG

-505 KQATFVQVDK
+505 KQATFIQADK
-515 TFSSRAAALRD
+515 TFSARAAAVRD
-526 AGGHGFLVAGDGYG
+526 AGGHGFIVAGDGYG

-547 AGLCPRILGVR
+547 AGLCPRILGIR

-570 ANLANFGIVAL
+570 ANLANFGIL
-581 TFENPADWER
+581 GLIFENPADLER
-591 IPQGAKVSMDMSGL
+591 IEQGAKVSLDTSAL
-605 ESGQLKLAVEGV
+605 ESGHLKLVVEGV
-617 GDIPVKLAQG
+617 GDIPLKLGQG

-639 LSLFAAQ
+639 LSLFASQMKTA
-646 QKAA
+646 

>member
-1 MTALNVAQKILLA
+1 
-14 NAAGGLKELP
+14 
-24 PQGQPL
+24 
-30 EIQFTH
+30 
-36 TLYQDATGT
+36 
-45 AAALAFEKMGVDRV
+45 
-59 KTTSVIVIDHKTL
+59 
-72 QVGYI
+72 
-77 DGDDHRYLETFSK
+77 
-90 RYGCWFS
+90 
-97 RGGLG
+97 
-102 ICHSV
+102 
-107 FLEDFAT
+107 
-114 PGKSV
+114 
-119 IGSDSHTTNA
+119 
-129 GGMGMLAM
+129 
-137 GAGGTDVSFAMAGTS
+137 

-238 EGRQRAKDWQPLAA
+238 EGRKRAGDFKPLAA
-252 DPGATYSRT
+252 DAGATYSRT
-261 VELNLS
+261 VEIDLS
-267 ELQPTIALYPRLKGM
+267 VLEPTIALYPRLKGM
-282 EPVSKHAGMPVDA
+282 EPVKKHAGMPIDA

-305 YENLARVGELLRGRK
+305 YENLARVGELLRGKK
-320 VAVDTAIAPGSQAIA
+320 VKVDTAIAPGSQAIA

-407 TGKLTD
+407 TGVLTD

-419 DNRNLDI
+419 DNHNLDI
-426 KIVPPVVDMG
+426 KIVPPVVDMD
-436 AYIAPLPPAEAAKVQ
+436 AYVKPLPPAEAAKVV

-462 TLAPLPAKLS
+462 TLDPLPARLA

-515 TFSSRAAALRD
+515 TFSTRAAAVRD
-526 AGGHGFLVAGDGYG
+526 AGGHGFLIAGDGYG

-570 ANLANFGIVAL
+570 ANLANFGILGL
-581 TFENPADWER
+581 TFENPADFDR
-591 IPQGAKVSMDMSGL
+591 IQQGAKVSLDTSGL
-605 ESGQLKLAVEGV
+605 ESGQMKLVVEGL
-617 GDIPVKLAQG
+617 GDLPVKLAQG

-639 LSLFAAQ
+639 LSLFASQMKVA
-646 QKAA
+646 

>member
-1 MTALNVAQKILLA
+1 MNALNVAQKILLA
-14 NAAGGLKELP
+14 NAAGKPTQLP
-24 PQGQPL
+24 ASGQPL
-30 EIQFTH
+30 EILFTH

-45 AAALAFEKMGVDRV
+45 AAALAFEKMGVERV
-59 KTTSVIVIDHKTL
+59 KTTSVIVVDHKTL

-90 RYGCWFS
+90 KYGCWFS
-97 RGGLG
+97 RGGNG

-107 FLEDFAT
+107 FLEDFAA

-119 IGSDSHTTNA
+119 LGSDSHTTNA
-129 GGMGMLAM
+129 GGMGMLAL

-152 YKISMPNVV
+152 YKIEMPDVV

-183 KVIGIKGNKDICLEY
+183 KVIGIKGNKGICLEY

-216 MGTEA
+216 MGTEG

-227 FPSDDITKAYL
+227 FPSDDVTKAYL
-238 EGRQRAKDWQPLAA
+238 EGRQRAKDFQPLVA
-252 DPGATYSRT
+252 DAGATYSRT
-261 VELNLS
+261 VEIDLS
-267 ELQPTIALYPRLKGM
+267 VLAPTIALYPRLKSM
-282 EPVSKHAGMPVDA
+282 EPVASHAGMKIDA

-305 YENLARVGELLRGRK
+305 YENLARVGEILRGKK
-320 VAVDTAIAPGSQAIA
+320 VKVDTAIAPGSQAIA
-335 RQLAAAGY
+335 RQLSAAGY
-343 LEIFYAAGVRVLE
+343 MEIFYAAGVRVME

-383 EGRSG
+383 AGRSG
-388 TETAA
+388 TESAA
-393 VHLVSPVTAAASAV
+393 VHLVSPVTAAAGAV
-407 TGKLTD
+407 MGCLTD
-413 PRDLLG
+413 PRDLFSG
-419 DNRNLDI
+419 DLSF
-426 KIVPPVVDMG
+426 KQVPPVVDMA
-436 AYIAPLPPAEAAKVQ
+436 AYQAPLPPEEAAKVV

-462 TLAPLPAKLS
+462 TLAGLPAKLE
-472 GEVLL
+472 GEVML
-477 KLGNEITTDHIQPAG
+477 KLGDEVTTDLIQPAG

-505 KQATFVQVDK
+505 KQATFVQADK
-515 TFSSRAAALRD
+515 TFSARAAAVRD
-526 AGGHGFLVAGDGYG
+526 AGGHGFIVAGDGYG

-547 AGLCPRILGVR
+547 AGLCPRILGIR

-570 ANLANFGIVAL
+570 ANLANFGILGL
-581 TFENPADWER
+581 TFENPADLDR
-591 IPQGAKVSMDMSGL
+591 IEQGAKVSLDTTGL
-605 ESGQLKLAVEGV
+605 ESGKLKLVVNGV
-617 GDIPVKLAQG
+617 GEIPLKLAQG
-627 KEDIPMIRAGGA
+627 VEDIPMIQAGGA
-639 LSLFAAQ
+639 LSLFASQ

>member
-1 MTALNVAQKILLA
+1 MTAFNVAQKILLA
-14 NAAGGLKELP
+14 NAAGGLTELP

-59 KTTSVIVIDHKTL
+59 KTTSVIVVDHKTL

-90 RYGCWFS
+90 KYGCWFS
-97 RGGLG
+97 RGGNG

-107 FLEDFAT
+107 FLEDFAV

-129 GGMGMLAM
+129 GGMGMLAL

-152 YKISMPNVV
+152 YKIEMPKVV
-161 QVNLTGA
+161 QVNLSGA

-227 FPSDDITKAYL
+227 FPSDEITKAYL
-238 EGRQRAKDWQPLAA
+238 EGRKRAGDFQPLAA
-252 DPGATYSRT
+252 DAGATYSRT
-261 VELNLS
+261 VEINLS
-267 ELQPTIALYPRLKGM
+267 DLEPTIALYPRLKGM
-282 EPVSKHAGMPVDA
+282 EPVSKHAGTPIDT

-305 YENLARVGELLRGRK
+305 YENLARVGELLRGKK
-320 VAVDTAIAPGSQAIA
+320 VKVDTAIAPGSQAIA

-388 TETAA
+388 TETAK
-393 VHLVSPVTAAASAV
+393 VHLVSPVTAIAGAL
-407 TGKLTD
+407 TGVITD
-413 PRDLLG
+413 PRTLFSGDLAFKQ
-419 DNRNLDI
+419 I
-426 KIVPPVVDMG
+426 PPVVDMG
-436 AYIAPLPPAEAAKVQ
+436 AYTAPLPPAEAAKVV

-462 TLAPLPAKLS
+462 TLDPLPAKLS

-515 TFSSRAAALRD
+515 TFSTRAAAVRD
-526 AGGHGFLVAGDGYG
+526 AGGHGFIVAGDGYG

-570 ANLANFGIVAL
+570 ANLANFGILGLV
-581 TFENPADWER
+581 FENPADLDR
-591 IPQGAKVSMDMSGL
+591 IQQGAKVSLDTSTL
-605 ESGQLKLAVEGV
+605 ESGQLKLVVEGL

-639 LSLFAAQ
+639 LSLFASQ
-646 QKAA
+646 MKAA

>member
-1 MTALNVAQKILLA
+1 MTALNVEQKILLA
-14 NAAGGLKELP
+14 NAAGGLKQLP
-24 PQGQPL
+24 EPGQPL

-59 KTTSVIVIDHKTL
+59 KTTSVIVVDHKTL

-90 RYGCWFS
+90 KYGCWFS
-97 RGGLG
+97 RGGNG

-107 FLEDFAT
+107 FLEDFAV

-129 GGMGMLAM
+129 GGMGMLAL

-152 YKISMPNVV
+152 YKIEMPKVV
-161 QVNLTGA
+161 QVNLSGT

-227 FPSDDITKAYL
+227 FPSDEITKAYL
-238 EGRQRAKDWQPLAA
+238 EGRQRGKDWQPLAA
-252 DPGATYSRT
+252 DPGATYART
-261 VELNLS
+261 VEIDLS
-267 ELQPTIALYPRLKGM
+267 ALQPTIALYPRLKSM
-282 EPVSKHAGMPVDA
+282 EPVKDHAGMPIDA

-305 YENLARVGELLRGRK
+305 YENLARVGELLRGKK
-320 VAVDTAIAPGSQAIA
+320 VKV
-335 RQLAAAGY
+335 
-343 LEIFYAAGVRVLE
+343 
-356 NACSACIGQGFSPPS
+356 
-371 NGVMLST
+371 ST

-388 TETAA
+388 TETAK

-407 TGKLTD
+407 MGKLTD

-419 DNRNLDI
+419 DNPDLTI
-426 KIVPPVVDMG
+426 KLVPPVVDMD
-436 AYIAPLPPAEAAKVQ
+436 AYTAPLPPAEAARVQ

-462 TLAPLPAKLS
+462 TLDPLPAKLA

-515 TFSSRAAALRD
+515 TFSTRAAAVRD
-526 AGGHGFLVAGDGYG
+526 AGGHGFIVAGDGYG

-570 ANLANFGIVAL
+570 ANLANFGILGL
-581 TFENPADWER
+581 TFENPADFDR
-591 IPQGAKVSMDMSGL
+591 IQQGAKVSLDTSTL
-605 ESGQLKLAVEGV
+605 ESGQLKLVVEGL

-639 LSLFAAQ
+639 LSLFASQ
-646 QKAA
+646 MKAA

>member
-1 MTALNVAQKILLA
+1 MAALNVAQKILLA
-14 NAAGGLKELP
+14 NVAGGLKQLP
-24 PQGQPL
+24 EQGKPL

-90 RYGCWFS
+90 KYGCWFS

-107 FLEDFAT
+107 FLEDFAV

-152 YKISMPNVV
+152 YKIEMPKVV
-161 QVNLTGA
+161 QINLTGA

-216 MGTEA
+216 MGTEG

-227 FPSDDITKAYL
+227 FPSDETTKSYL
-238 EGRQRAKDWQPLAA
+238 EGRKRGKDWVALSA
-252 DPGATYSRT
+252 DAGATYSRT
-261 VELNLS
+261 VEINLS
-267 ELQPTIALYPRLKGM
+267 DLQPTIALYPRLKGM
-282 EPVSKHAGMPVDA
+282 EPVSQHAGAPIDA

-305 YENLARVGELLRGRK
+305 YENLARVGELLRGKK
-320 VAVDTAIAPGSQAIA
+320 VKVDTAIAPGSQAIA

-343 LEIFYAAGVRVLE
+343 LEIFYAAGVRVME

-388 TETAA
+388 TETAK
-393 VHLVSPVTAAASAV
+393 VHLVSPVTAIAGAI
-407 TGKLTD
+407 TGVITD
-413 PRDLLG
+413 PRTLFSGDLA
-419 DNRNLDI
+419 I
-426 KIVPPVVDMG
+426 KYVAPVVDMDS
-436 AYIAPLPPAEAAKVQ
+436 YVAPLSPAEAAKVV

-515 TFSSRAAALRD
+515 TFSSRAAAVRD
-526 AGGHGFLVAGDGYG
+526 AGGHGFIVAGDGYG

-570 ANLANFGIVAL
+570 ANLANFGILGLV
-581 TFENPADWER
+581 FENPADLDR
-591 IPQGAKVSMDMSGL
+591 IQQGAKVSLDTSGL
-605 ESGQLKLAVEGV
+605 ESGQLKLVVEGL
-617 GDIPVKLAQG
+617 GDIPVKLGQG

-639 LSLFAAQ
+639 LSLFASQ
-646 QKAA
+646 QQAA

>member
-1 MTALNVAQKILLA
+1 MAALNVAQKILLA
-14 NAAGGLKELP
+14 NAAGGLTQLP
-24 PQGQPL
+24 EQGQPL

-59 KTTSVIVIDHKTL
+59 KTTSVIVVDHKTL

-107 FLEDFAT
+107 FLEDFAV

-129 GGMGMLAM
+129 GGMGMLAL

-152 YKISMPNVV
+152 YKIEMPKVV

-173 LAKDVILNVL
+173 LAKDVILNIL

-216 MGTEA
+216 MGTEG

-227 FPSDDITKAYL
+227 FPSDETTKAYL
-238 EGRQRAKDWQPLAA
+238 EGRKRGKDYQPLAA
-252 DPGATYSRT
+252 DAGATYSRT
-261 VELNLS
+261 VEIDLS
-267 ELQPTIALYPRLKGM
+267 ALQPTIALYPRLKGM
-282 EPVSKHAGMPVDA
+282 EPVSQHAGAPIDA

-305 YENLARVGELLRGRK
+305 YENLARVGELLRGKK
-320 VAVDTAIAPGSQAIA
+320 VKVDTAIAPGSQAIA

-343 LEIFYAAGVRVLE
+343 LEIFYAAGVRVME

-388 TETAA
+388 TETAK
-393 VHLVSPVTAAASAV
+393 VHLVSPVTAIAGAI
-407 TGKLTD
+407 TGVITD
-413 PRDLLG
+413 PRTLFSGDLA
-419 DNRNLDI
+419 I
-426 KIVPPVVDMG
+426 KYVAPVVDMDS
-436 AYIAPLPPAEAAKVQ
+436 YVAPLPPAEAAKVV

-462 TLAPLPAKLS
+462 TLDPLPSKLS

-515 TFSSRAAALRD
+515 TFSTRAAAVRD
-526 AGGHGFLVAGDGYG
+526 AGKHGFIVAGDGYG

-570 ANLANFGIVAL
+570 ANLANFGIL
-581 TFENPADWER
+581 GLIFENPADLDR
-591 IPQGAKVSMDMSGL
+591 IQQGAKVSLDTSGL
-605 ESGQLKLAVEGV
+605 ESGQLKLVVEGL
-617 GDIPVKLAQG
+617 GDIPVKLGQG
-627 KEDIPMIRAGGA
+627 KEDVPMIRAGGA
-639 LSLFAAQ
+639 LSLFASQ
-646 QKAA
+646 MKAA

>member
-14 NAAGGLKELP
+14 NAAGGLTQLP
-24 PQGQPL
+24 EQGQPL

-59 KTTSVIVIDHKTL
+59 KTTSVIVVDHKTL

-90 RYGCWFS
+90 KYGCWFS
-97 RGGLG
+97 RGGNG

-107 FLEDFAT
+107 FLEDFAV

-129 GGMGMLAM
+129 GGMGMLAL

-152 YKISMPNVV
+152 YKIEMPKVV
-161 QVNLTGA
+161 QVNLTGS

-238 EGRQRAKDWQPLAA
+238 EGRKRANDFQPLAA
-252 DPGATYSRT
+252 DVGATYSRT
-261 VELNLS
+261 VEIDLS
-267 ELQPTIALYPRLKGM
+267 ALEPTIALYPRLKSM
-282 EPVSKHAGMPVDA
+282 EPVSKHAGTPIDT

-305 YENLARVGELLRGRK
+305 YENLARVGELLRGKK
-320 VAVDTAIAPGSQAIA
+320 VKVDTAIAPGSQAVA

-388 TETAA
+388 TESAK
-393 VHLVSPVTAAASAV
+393 VHLVSPVTAIAGAL
-407 TGKLTD
+407 TGCITD
-413 PRDLLG
+413 PRDLFKG
-419 DNRNLDI
+419 DLAF
-426 KIVPPVVDMG
+426 KQVPAVVDMG
-436 AYIAPLPPAEAAKVQ
+436 AYTAPLPPAEAAKVV

-462 TLAPLPAKLS
+462 TLDPLPAKLA

-477 KLGNEITTDHIQPAG
+477 RLGNEITTDHIQPAG

-515 TFSSRAAALRD
+515 TFSTRAAAVRD
-526 AGGHGFLVAGDGYG
+526 AGGHGFLIAGDGYG

-570 ANLANFGIVAL
+570 ANLANFGIL
-581 TFENPADWER
+581 GLIFENPADLDR
-591 IPQGAKVSMDMSGL
+591 IQQGAKVSLDTSGM
-605 ESGQLKLAVEGV
+605 ESGQLKLVVDGL

-639 LSLFAAQ
+639 LSLFASQ
-646 QKAA
+646 MKAA

>member
-14 NAAGGLKELP
+14 NAAGGLTELP

-59 KTTSVIVIDHKTL
+59 KTTSVIVVDHKTL

-90 RYGCWFS
+90 KYGCWFS
-97 RGGLG
+97 RGGNG

-107 FLEDFAT
+107 FLEDFAV

-129 GGMGMLAM
+129 GGMGMLAL

-152 YKISMPNVV
+152 YKIEMPKVV

-238 EGRQRAKDWQPLAA
+238 EGRKRANDFKPLAA
-252 DPGATYSRT
+252 DVGATYSRT
-261 VELNLS
+261 VEIDLS
-267 ELQPTIALYPRLKGM
+267 ALEPTIALYPRLKSM
-282 EPVSKHAGMPVDA
+282 EPVSKHAGTPIDT

-305 YENLARVGELLRGRK
+305 YENLARVGELLRGKK
-320 VAVDTAIAPGSQAIA
+320 VKVDTAIAPGSQAVA

-388 TETAA
+388 TESAK
-393 VHLVSPVTAAASAV
+393 VHLVSPVTAIAGAL
-407 TGKLTD
+407 TGCITD
-413 PRDLLG
+413 PRDLFKG
-419 DNRNLDI
+419 DLAF
-426 KIVPPVVDMG
+426 KQVPAVVDMG
-436 AYIAPLPPAEAAKVQ
+436 AYTAPLPPAEAAKVV

-462 TLAPLPAKLS
+462 TLDPLPAKLA
-472 GEVLL
+472 GEVML

-515 TFSSRAAALRD
+515 TFSTRAAAVRD
-526 AGGHGFLVAGDGYG
+526 AGGHGFLIAGDGYG

-570 ANLANFGIVAL
+570 ANLANFGIL
-581 TFENPADWER
+581 GLIFENPADLDR
-591 IPQGAKVSMDMSGL
+591 IQQGAKVSLDTSGM
-605 ESGQLKLAVEGV
+605 ESGQLKLVVDGL

-639 LSLFAAQ
+639 LSLFASQ
-646 QKAA
+646 MKAV

>member
-1 MTALNVAQKILLA
+1 MAAFNVAQKILLA
-14 NAAGGLKELP
+14 NAAGGLTQLP
-24 PQGQPL
+24 AQGQPL

-107 FLEDFAT
+107 FLEDFAV

-129 GGMGMLAM
+129 GGMGMLAL

-152 YKISMPNVV
+152 YKIEMPKVV

-198 TGPGLKS
+198 TGPGMKS

-216 MGTEA
+216 MGTEG

-227 FPSDDITKAYL
+227 FPSDEITKAYL
-238 EGRQRAKDWQPLAA
+238 EGRKRGKDWVALSA
-252 DPGATYSRT
+252 DPGATYART
-261 VELNLS
+261 VEIDLS
-267 ELQPTIALYPRLKGM
+267 VLQPTIALYPRLKGM
-282 EPVSKHAGMPVDA
+282 EPVSQHAGAPIDA

-305 YENLARVGELLRGRK
+305 YENLARVGELLRGKK
-320 VAVDTAIAPGSQAIA
+320 VKVDTAIAPGSQAIA

-343 LEIFYAAGVRVLE
+343 LEIFYAAGVRVME

-388 TETAA
+388 TETAK

-413 PRDLLG
+413 PRTLFSGDLTF
-419 DNRNLDI
+419 
-426 KIVPPVVDMG
+426 KQVPPVVDMDS
-436 AYIAPLPPAEAAKVQ
+436 YVAPLPPAEAAKVV

-462 TLAPLPAKLS
+462 TLDPLPAKLA

-515 TFSSRAAALRD
+515 TFSTRAAALRD

-570 ANLANFGIVAL
+570 ANLANFGILGLA
-581 TFENPADWER
+581 FEDPADLER
-591 IPQGAKVSMDMSGL
+591 IQQGAKVSLDTSGL
-605 ESGQLKLAVEGV
+605 ESGQLKLVVDGV

-639 LSLFAAQ
+639 LSLFASQ

>member
-1 MTALNVAQKILLA
+1 MTAFNVAQKILLA
-14 NAAGGLKELP
+14 NAAGGLKQLP
-24 PQGQPL
+24 EPGQPL

-59 KTTSVIVIDHKTL
+59 KTTSVIVVDHKTL

-90 RYGCWFS
+90 KYGCWFS

-107 FLEDFAT
+107 FLEDFAA

-152 YKISMPNVV
+152 YKIEMPKVV
-161 QVNLTGA
+161 QVNLTGT

-227 FPSDDITKAYL
+227 FPSDEITKAYL
-238 EGRQRAKDWQPLAA
+238 EGRKRAGDYKPLNA
-252 DPGATYSRT
+252 DAGATYSRT
-261 VELNLS
+261 VEINLS
-267 ELQPTIALYPRLKGM
+267 DLEPTIALYPRLKGM
-282 EPVSKHAGMPVDA
+282 EPVSKHAGMPIDA

-305 YENLARVGELLRGRK
+305 YENLARVGELLRGKK
-320 VAVDTAIAPGSQAIA
+320 VKVDTAIAPGSQAIA

-343 LEIFYAAGVRVLE
+343 LEIFYAAGVRVME

-371 NGVMLST
+371 NSVMLST

-388 TETAA
+388 TESAK

-407 TGKLTD
+407 MGCLTD

-419 DNRNLDI
+419 DNPDFAFKL
-426 KIVPPVVDMG
+426 VPPVVDMD
-436 AYIAPLPPAEAAKVQ
+436 AYVAPLPPAEAAKVV

-462 TLAPLPAKLS
+462 TLDPLPARLS

-515 TFSSRAAALRD
+515 TFSTRAAAVRD
-526 AGGHGFLVAGDGYG
+526 AGDHGFIVAGDGYG

-558 AIVAKGFERIHL
+558 AIIAKGFERIHL
-570 ANLANFGIVAL
+570 ANLANFGILGL
-581 TFENPADWER
+581 TFENPADLER
-591 IPQGAKVSMDMSGL
+591 IQQGAKVSLDTSGL
-605 ESGQLKLAVEGV
+605 ESGQLKLVVEGV
-617 GDIPVKLAQG
+617 GDMPLKLAQG

-639 LSLFAAQ
+639 LSLFASQ
-646 QKAA
+646 MKAA